1 MSHEELFLRLHPAGF
16 DLDEGSFLRID
27 LGVAGWG
34 LDAQDTQT
42 DALALEMYPDG
53 AEQLLAS
60 WERVYDIHRIS
71 GRSTAE
77 RRERVL
83 YRRKLVPNMLPSTME
98 AALEDYTSAD
108 WTIIEPFAFRC
119 DDAASV
125 CDTTNDVVDGGLT
138 FFAQADRADV
148 SAFNRKEM
156 QEIIDLVKPA
166 HVVGRLQFVGFITD
180 DPLSLTDFDLLGA

>member
-1 MSHEELFLRLHPAGF
+1 MLTMLVSLHPAGLF
-16 DLDEGSFLRID
+16 ALEPGSVLWRDLAV
-27 LGVAGWG
+27 VAYGMEWVWE
-34 LDAQDTQT
+34 QRN
-42 DALALEMYPDG
+42 ALALEMYPDG

-119 DDAASV
+119 DDAASL

-138 FFAQADRADV
+138 FFAQADRTDV